1 MASVAAADAALC
13 FGGSLVLALQI
24 A

>member
-1 MASVAAADAALC
+1 MASVDAADAALC

>member
-1 MASVAAADAALC
+1 MASVGAADAALC